1 MVSQSERTEAELTIE
16 ERDELERQRLV
27 ERALARGDH
36 EMAEIY
42 RTVEFDDP
50 TPEEE
55 DAIAR
60 YFERQKNG
68 ALPPKAMTLEEYMA
82 EWREEDPEFVALLER
97 CDARFP
103 GWDDLMYRLP
113 EDHPVD
119 FELLRTLDEHEPEAS
134 EFLRGIHDE
143 LRDEL
148 RSP

>member
-68 ALPPKAMTLEEYMA
+68 AKPPNPMTLEEYMA

-113 EDHPVD
+113 EDHPAD

-143 LRDEL
+143 LR
-148 RSP
+148 SP

>member
-1 MVSQSERTEAELTIE
+1 MASQSEQTEAELTVE

-36 EMAEIY
+36 EMAEFY

-50 TPEEE
+50 TPKEAE
-55 DAIAR
+55 AIAQ

-68 ALPPKAMTLEEYMA
+68 AKPPKPMTLEEYMA

-103 GWDDLMYRLP
+103 GWGDLMYRLP
-113 EDHPVD
+113 EDHPAD

>member
-1 MVSQSERTEAELTIE
+1 MVSQSERTEAELTVE
-16 ERDELERQRLV
+16 QRDELERQRLV

-36 EMAEIY
+36 KMAEFY
-42 RTVEFDDP
+42 RTVEFEDP
-50 TPEEE
+50 TPEEAE
-55 DAIAR
+55 AIAQ

-68 ALPPKAMTLEEYMA
+68 AKPPKAMTLEEYMA

-97 CDARFP
+97 CDTRFP
-103 GWDDLMYRLP
+103 GWGALKYRLP
-113 EDHPVD
+113 EDHPAD